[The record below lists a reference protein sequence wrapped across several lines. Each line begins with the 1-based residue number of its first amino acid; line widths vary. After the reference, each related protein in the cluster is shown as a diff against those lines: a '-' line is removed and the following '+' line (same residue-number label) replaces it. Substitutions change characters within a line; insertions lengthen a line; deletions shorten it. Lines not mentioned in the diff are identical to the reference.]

1 MQLAGFTRFRPVR
14 NSVLREV
21 PTQTVV
27 VEPDKDVLERAERL
41 YRENDPDMSREEYL
55 EQWVVDS
62 TRIDVDLE
70 S

>member
-1 MQLAGFTRFRPVR
+1 M
-14 NSVLREV
+14 LREV